1 MESIVRV
8 MSYQHYKKRCT
19 TETVHPCTSMHTH
32 WISINTDRGPPLYM
46 TISENLS
53 VIDIYLLF
61 FVTSRITY
69 LNGSLFLATFYF
81 TFSLRSST
89 FYEIL
94 ITSGALKNIFVAWQ
108 KNQDMTTHQAKLR
121 YLFLKLIFVDWLIF
135 NVFNPM
141 STKHCVKY
149 HINIFHGYCKN
160 VTMAG

>member
-1 MESIVRV
+1 
-8 MSYQHYKKRCT
+8 
-19 TETVHPCTSMHTH
+19 
-32 WISINTDRGPPLYM
+32 M

-94 ITSGALKNIFVAWQ
+94 ITSGAVKNIFVAWQ
-108 KNQDMTTHQAKLR
+108 KNQDMTTLTKR
-121 YLFLKLIFVDWLIF
+121 NFVTYFWNLFLWID
-135 NVFNPM
+135 
-141 STKHCVKY
+141 
-149 HINIFHGYCKN
+149 
-160 VTMAG
+160 